1 MGAGTAGTMT
11 GISRALKAKD
21 PNIKII
27 AVDPHGSILAE
38 PEELNKTVPEGGMYQ
53 TEGIGYDF
61 IPRVCDRTLVD
72 EWMKIGDAEGFEYA
86 RRLIKE
92 EGFLSGGSSGTALA
106 AAVKY
111 IKEHDIGE
119 GKRCVFVC
127 PDNIRN
133 YITKFINNDWMYEHN
148 LMSEKE
154 CMELNLPKLVGNNV
168 WGQEFTVKDLALKP
182 ALFLQ
187 TNTTCKEAI
196 AIVKANAYDQYPVK
210 CHETGAIKGMVTT

>member
-1 MGAGTAGTMT
+1 MPP
-11 GISRALKAKD
+11 D
-21 PNIKII
+21 
-27 AVDPHGSILAE
+27 
-38 PEELNKTVPEGGMYQ
+38 GMYQ

-61 IPRVCDRTLVD
+61 IPRVCDRSHVD

-111 IKEHDIGE
+111 IKENNIGE

-154 CMELNLPKLVGNNV
+154 CLELNTPKLVDNSM
-168 WGQEFTVKDLALKP
+168 WGQEYTVKDL
-182 ALFLQ
+182 
-187 TNTTCKEAI
+187 
-196 AIVKANAYDQYPVK
+196 
-210 CHETGAIKGMVTT
+210 